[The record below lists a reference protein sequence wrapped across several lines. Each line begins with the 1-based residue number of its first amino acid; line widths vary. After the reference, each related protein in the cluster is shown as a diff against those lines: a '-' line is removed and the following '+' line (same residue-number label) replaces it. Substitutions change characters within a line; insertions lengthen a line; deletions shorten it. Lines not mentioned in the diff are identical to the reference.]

1 MSLKNKIEKI
11 ILNIIPILLM
21 IGLIPII
28 WNDYILTLVY
38 IVIISVSFYLKREK
52 GDMIIFLFGFFAM
65 ILSEMV
71 FISTGVEVFVRD
83 TLFGLMPLW
92 LPFLWGYG
100 FVVINR
106 GINILGFKN
115 KKRPE
120 ACVGVM
126 VFNKEGKILLG
137 KRCGR
142 HAPGE
147 YSMPGGRIEY
157 MESFKD
163 SIEREVL
170 EEAGIKIK
178 DLKFLNVANINRY
191 EYRHDVSVHFT
202 ALLDLGE
209 PKTDPKERIKDW
221 GWYDI
226 NNLPEPLFYPSKL
239 VVESYKS
246 GKNYYDQEKI

>member
-1 MSLKNKIEKI
+1 MKGKLEKI
-11 ILNIIPILLM
+11 ILNIVPILLM
-21 IGLIPII
+21 VGLIPVIK
-28 WNDYILTLVY
+28 NDYILTLVY
-38 IVIISVSFYLKREK
+38 VVIILISFFIKKEK
-52 GDMIIFLFGFFAM
+52 GEIFVFTFGFFAM

-71 FISTGVEVFVRD
+71 FISTGVEIFTRD
-83 TLFGLMPLW
+83 SLFGFMPLW

-100 FVVINR
+100 FVAIKR

-126 VFNKEGKILLG
+126 IFNNEGKILLG

-178 DLKFLNVANINRY
+178 NLKFLNVANINRY
-191 EYRHDVSVHFT
+191 DYRHDVSVHFT
-202 ALLDLGE
+202 AEIDGGE
-209 PKTDPKERIKDW
+209 PKTDPKERMKDW
-221 GWYDI
+221 NWYDI
-226 NNLPEPLFYPSKL
+226 NNLPEPMFYPSKL

-246 GKNYYDQEKI
+246 GKNFYDQEEI